1 MRTNIVRNELAVGT
15 FVALALALGGWVMLQ
30 KSRERGLL
38 DVRQVN
44 FTVPHGSGLQKG
56 APVLVKGIQVGAV
69 NDIELTGEN
78 QVRVTCD
85 IAPRFVSRIR
95 NDATAAVVEPALLGS
110 TTVEIA
116 PGEAESTVAR
126 DQTLHAE
133 LETGLLDRVGEIEGK
148 VADVIA
154 QVDSFVNTAQKTLDT
169 VDSIARKVDQGD
181 GLVARLIN
189 DGKLADDT
197 TALIADMRDITAS
210 VRNGDGALAMAI
222 NDPEFADSLKAT
234 ASNVRGMVDDV
245 QAGEGAL
252 GRLLKDATIIDES
265 TDLIRDVRGSLAKLN
280 ELNEEAK
287 GSVGK
292 VNDLVDTTTRA
303 VTKVEELVGTADRVT
318 DEIADT
324 LHRMNNGEGT
334 IAALLNDDAVYRETK
349 SLIKELRESVE
360 DLREQAPINS
370 FLGVVF
376 SAF

>member
-1 MRTNIVRNELAVGT
+1 MRTTIVKNELAVGT
-15 FVALALALGGWVMLQ
+15 FVAVALALGGWVMMQ
-30 KSRERGLL
+30 RSRERGLL
-38 DVRQVN
+38 DVRQLN

-56 APVLVKGIQVGAV
+56 APVLVKGIEVGSV
-69 NDIELTGEN
+69 NDIELTGAN

-85 IAPRFVSRIR
+85 IAPRFVGRIR
-95 NDATAAVVEPALLGS
+95 HDATAAVVEPALLGT
-110 TTVEIA
+110 TTVEIS
-116 PGEAESTVAR
+116 PGDADEAAAD
-126 DQTLHAE
+126 DQTLSAE
-133 LETGLLDRVGEIEGK
+133 LETGLLDRVGEIEDK

-154 QVDSFVNTAQKTLDT
+154 QVDSFVTTAQSTLHT
-169 VDSIARKVDQGD
+169 VDSIARKIDEGD

-189 DGKLADDT
+189 DGALAEET
-197 TALIADMRDITAS
+197 TALIADLRDITRS
-210 VRNGDGALAMAI
+210 VRHGDGALAMAI

-234 ASNVRGMVDDV
+234 ASDVRGMVEEV
-245 QAGEGAL
+245 QAGQGSL
-252 GRLLKDATIIDES
+252 GRLLKDATLVDES
-265 TDLIRDVRGSLAKLN
+265 TGLIQDVRGSLAKLN

-292 VNDLVDTTTRA
+292 VNELVETATRA
-303 VTKVEELVGTADRVT
+303 VAGVEGLVGTADRVT

-324 LHRMNNGEGT
+324 LHRINNGEGT